1 MAPIKNAV
9 MERVQVSLS
18 VELGRTNIVMKDLCQ
33 LRHGQVVSLAQS
45 IGEPLAI
52 FVNGQPFGA
61 GQVVLVGTE
70 QYGIRVTELHAEDA
84 DHGAVPALALRQSMW
99 VRGGLSPRSPG
110 RFWRSHC

>member
-84 DHGAVPALALRQSMW
+84 DHGAVPA
-99 VRGGLSPRSPG
+99 
-110 RFWRSHC
+110 